1 MLGKFV
7 DQKAQER
14 YFAAYAAILRKWPV
28 PAEELDI
35 ETRFGSTRVR
45 RSGTGQGPPIVLL
58 PGIMGTS
65 VSWYPY
71 VAELAAQHQVY
82 AVDPL
87 GEAGHSIQTRPLETN
102 DDLADWLADVLTG
115 LGHDKVHL
123 VGLSRGGFLA
133 LNLAIR
139 SSDRLASVIAFEPAG
154 FAWIGT
160 RFILWSVIEMFRWLL
175 PVPILRRIGT
185 GDPDVRHTFRP
196 LLFAGLRYR
205 AQLPPQQLFTDDE
218 LRAIE
223 VTTQLIL
230 AERSNIHRSR
240 EVAARVEPLNPHIH
254 TEIVPRTNHLLTL
267 QKPDLVTAR
276 ILELAQKTP
285 QTHQNEQTTESA

>member
-1 MLGKFV
+1 VLGKFV

-45 RSGTGQGPPIVLL
+45 RSGTGQGTPIVLM

-82 AVDPL
+82 AVDTL
-87 GEAGHSIQTRPLETN
+87 GEAGHSIQTRSLETN
-102 DDLADWLADVLTG
+102 NDLADWLADVLTG

-123 VGLSRGGFLA
+123 VGVSRGGFLA

-139 SSDRLASVIAFEPAG
+139 SADRIAGVIALEPAG
-154 FAWIGT
+154 FAWVGT
-160 RFILWSVIEMFRWLL
+160 RFVLWSFVEMFRWLL
-175 PVPILRRIGT
+175 PAAILRRISS
-185 GDPDVRHTFRP
+185 GDPTVRHTFRP
-196 LLFAGLRYR
+196 LLFAGLKYK
-205 AQLPPQQLFTDDE
+205 AHLPPQHLFTDDE
-218 LRAIE
+218 LR
-223 VTTQLIL
+223 VLDVPTQVIL

-240 EVAARVEPLNPHIH
+240 TVAARVEPLNPNIH
-254 TEIVPRTNHLLTL
+254 TEIVPRTNHMLTL
-267 QKPDLVTAR
+267 QEPDLVISR
-276 ILELAQKTP
+276 ILDLVGGDRADLPESTP
-285 QTHQNEQTTESA
+285 